1 MAAKKKKTAT
11 KKKTAP
17 AAKKKK
23 KAPAA
28 AKTTKKTAAPK
39 KKEAPKTPKKT
50 KKKAAAG
57 KPTPRTSP
65 VRGVSVEAWASKKL
79 SGWQADALRIIQA
92 LVVRHAPD
100 ATASIKWGQPVWEH
114 NGPFAWARPA
124 AKHFSFGFW
133 RGAEMSDPEGRL
145 EGEGDRMR
153 HVKITSAEQISE
165 LPLASYVEQA
175 IALNATKGDP
185 TKR

>member
-1 MAAKKKKTAT
+1 MAA

-17 AAKKKK
+17 AKKK
-23 KAPAA
+23 KAAPAA
-28 AKTTKKTAAPK
+28 KKKTAPAKKKAAPK
-39 KKEAPKTPKKT
+39 KAPATR
-50 KKKAAAG
+50 
-57 KPTPRTSP
+57 KPAPRTSP
-65 VRGVSVEAWASKKL
+65 LRGVSVEAWASKKL

-92 LVVRHAPD
+92 LVARYAPS
-100 ATASIKWGQPVWEH
+100 ATASIKWGQPVWEQ

-175 IALNATKGDP
+175 VALNAKKGDP
-185 TKR
+185 TQR